1 MYTTLLAVHW
11 EQITM
16 ASSSIVYSTISGKIV
31 LWFFLLVRSL
41 LNFCF
46 AIFFLCCFIGRFQV
60 RRLCRPCHIVSI
72 TTPRVDHQASLAA
85 EASFPCNNHDWF
97 VFKLII
103 FFSYILYSPHTTW
116 IDINFHC
123 WIHCQGSFVWQPLSS
138 DRERWKWGIL
148 NEKRV
153 QLKFE
158 LENFISIST
167 NERLIFLFLC
177 NEMKERRNE
186 ASARERKKRFNA
198 SIGIGN

>member
-97 VFKLII
+97 VFKLMLFFLVYII
-103 FFSYILYSPHTTW
+103 FSSHHMDWHKLSLLNSLPGEFCLAAAFKWSREMEMRNSKRETCAIE
-116 IDINFHC
+116 IRIGKFH
-123 WIHCQGSFVWQPLSS
+123 
-138 DRERWKWGIL
+138 
-148 NEKRV
+148 
-153 QLKFE
+153 
-158 LENFISIST
+158 
-167 NERLIFLFLC
+167 
-177 NEMKERRNE
+177 
-186 ASARERKKRFNA
+186 FNLH
-198 SIGIGN
+198 